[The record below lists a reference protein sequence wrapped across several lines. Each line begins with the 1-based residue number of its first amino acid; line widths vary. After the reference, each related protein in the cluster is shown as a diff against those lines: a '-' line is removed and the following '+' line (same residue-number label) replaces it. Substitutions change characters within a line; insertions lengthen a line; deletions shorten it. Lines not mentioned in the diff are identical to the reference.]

1 MYCPKCGEKLDD
13 DAKFCTSCGENL
25 EEDVTKKVYTSSDST
40 SNKTSEN
47 EDDIYGENKKTT
59 SISKSKLKKLGI
71 GAAIL
76 LLVLLLLRYFN
87 NRPHEISLSDYYN
100 VEFEGFD
107 GYGKLNYN
115 FDSEKF
121 VNGNQGKIK
130 YASSQYNSMNQDP
143 QSIASDLANYIAIN
157 TDISV
162 DKEKDISNGDEIT
175 LNFNN
180 DSQDVENFYK
190 VKIKNDSKKVKVE
203 GLEPVKEV
211 DPSAYFDVLA
221 TGIEPNAKIEITKK
235 EDAPE
240 YADLL
245 RPSVDKSNNLSNG
258 DEVEISYDNDDEY
271 LLKHYGVVI
280 NPPTSKFTVEGLP
293 SYVKSYANLADGDK
307 KDIEEEAG
315 YQLDDMSKEWTKATL
330 SDKELIGTITVT
342 PKDPAK
348 SYSIYNNRIYLVY
361 KLTAHEENDEY
372 NYKNDFNYFTY
383 VDFTDVIDS
392 KDDQLYGEVNVA
404 STRLR
409 HLASMDED
417 KKEDIYYTGYYFMD
431 RLVDDIRQ
439 DYNEEEYNYDISF
452 NLDDYRISSDGIAGD
467 YNDGSSN
474 YLRLTEDGK
483 AYYQDYSSQVVEG
496 TYSEDG
502 DKFTLKLRGV
512 RNGEPIEGVITDK
525 KKVRIPDLNGKSSE
539 AFEKMY

>member
-13 DAKFCTSCGENL
+13 DAKYCTSCGETIDQN
-25 EEDVTKKVYTSSDST
+25 VKKKVYTSSGNNSSKNEKST
-40 SNKTSEN
+40 ANVYTDNKS
-47 EDDIYGENKKTT
+47 TT
-59 SISKSKLKKLGI
+59 SISKNTLKKLGI
-71 GAAIL
+71 GAGIL
-76 LLVLLLLRYFN
+76 ILVLLIFKFIN
-87 NRPHEISLSDYYN
+87 NKPVEIALSDYYYT
-100 VEFEGFD
+100 EFEGYD
-107 GYGKLNYN
+107 GYGKLNYR
-115 FDSEKF
+115 FDGEKF
-121 VNGNQGKIK
+121 INDNQGKIK
-130 YASSQYNSMNQDP
+130 YANARDNSMGQNP
-143 QSIASDLANYIAIN
+143 QAIASDLAHSLALN
-157 TDISV
+157 TNVLID
-162 DKEKDISNGDEIT
+162 DNKALSNGDEVT
-175 LNFNN
+175 LNFDNTN
-180 DSQDVENFYK
+180 ADLENFYK

-271 LLKHYGVVI
+271 LLNHYGVVI

-417 KKEDIYYTGYYFMD
+417 KEEDIYYTGYYFMD